1 MKKVCIIGLGFVGS
15 AMSIAVSRPIKNNK
29 PLFNVV
35 GIDQDTTE
43 GNKRIDK
50 LNKAIFP
57 FPTKDKFF
65 KKDFKNSSKRK

>member
-1 MKKVCIIGLGFVGS
+1 
-15 AMSIAVSRPIKNNK
+15 MSIAVQQTNKNNK

-50 LNKAIFP
+50 LNKAD
-57 FPTKDKFF
+57 FPTKDKFL